1 MTLACHR
8 TCIIKQYA
16 HAALVIGH
24 ESVHQ
29 TTSSCLITAG
39 RNVLCR
45 SSLLKVKQSAHSS
58 GQRITNTHAA
68 EYRVTISKVGWKYL
82 KHENLTIAMK
92 TKRQK
97 KTAETT
103 SYYNKKLEIPSHINY
118 FVLLERLLKCFSQYL
133 KSRTNILTTQHK
145 SLRLYVEIKNRY
157 WFSECSHFKVIQ
169 HQVLYHFEASINC
182 MTSCT
187 TFKYNLNLCKTI
199 FFEKLTPAKI
209 DLGYI

>member
-39 RNVLCR
+39 GNVLCR

-58 GQRITNTHAA
+58 GQRITSTHAA

-103 SYYNKKLEIPSHINY
+103 SYIITIRNLKYHRI
-118 FVLLERLLKCFSQYL
+118 LLILCYWKDFLNAL
-133 KSRTNILTTQHK
+133 ANIW
-145 SLRLYVEIKNRY
+145 NPGP
-157 WFSECSHFKVIQ
+157 
-169 HQVLYHFEASINC
+169 
-182 MTSCT
+182 
-187 TFKYNLNLCKTI
+187 TF
-199 FFEKLTPAKI
+199 
-209 DLGYI
+209 